1 MFDLGMAD
9 VWQQSVVIF
18 NTVFAAILGSI
29 IGYERDR
36 AGKSAGPRTMALVA
50 SAAALVVTVG
60 ALVDINTQFGDP
72 TRAMHAIMTGI
83 GFLGAG
89 LIFARKKS
97 GVSGV
102 TTAATVFATAAM
114 GCAVGL
120 GFQLAAAGMTL
131 VVVAILRSTQV
142 LERTLHSNED
152 DDD

>member
-1 MFDLGMAD
+1 MRYLEDENIKLKVENDELAKKLGD
-9 VWQQSVVIF
+9 DDNDGVINYLDEED
-18 NTVFAAILGSI
+18 NTEL
-29 IGYERDR
+29 
-36 AGKSAGPRTMALVA
+36 
-50 SAAALVVTVG
+50 G

-89 LIFARKKS
+89 LIFSRKKS

-114 GCAVGL
+114 GCAIGL
-120 GFQLAAAGMTL
+120 GFQLAAAAMTL
-131 VVVAILRSTQV
+131 VVVAILRSTHV
-142 LERTLHSNED
+142 LERTLHAND